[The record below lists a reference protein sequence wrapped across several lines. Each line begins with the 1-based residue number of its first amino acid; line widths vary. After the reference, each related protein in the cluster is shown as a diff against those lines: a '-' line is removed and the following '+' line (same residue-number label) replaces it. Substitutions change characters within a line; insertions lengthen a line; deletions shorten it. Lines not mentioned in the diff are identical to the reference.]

1 MPRNNQNV
9 IDSWMRWSMPA
20 RTSTLKT
27 NGDTLFSYDLK
38 IGVTRI
44 DKDGKRVKFVF
55 DYTKKSGNFRSNTTS
70 KHVGFAEQAGAI
82 LVPPDY
88 QFSPNYKKEFE
99 LRRQQ

>member
-9 IDSWMRWSMPA
+9 IDCWMRWSMPA

-38 IGVTRI
+38 IGVTRL
-44 DKDGKRVKFVF
+44 DKDGKRIKFVF
-55 DYTKKSGNFRSNTTS
+55 DHTTKSGNFRSHTTS
-70 KHVGFAEQAGAI
+70 KHVGFAKQAGAI

-88 QFSPNYKKEFE
+88 QFSPNYTK
-99 LRRQQ
+99 